1 MRRFL
6 IFAFVMVASCIRRL
20 MMRSDIA
27 FKILFLPGT
36 GRARTVIGLWKAWYV
51 FEQAKRDCP
60 AYAAFCAE
68 HGCEVTLP
76 PWGWV
81 PDLSKVVPMDK
92 ANFIKKYSM
101 RDRCLGGKMP
111 LRGAVIDQSSGSTG
125 KPTNWVR
132 GPEERQAL
140 ARVMQLSLRMVIDHK
155 KPLFFVNAFALGPW
169 ATGMTVS
176 YSVSDEVLL
185 ISTGPDIDKIVGTLT
200 DPDFGPDNYTY
211 VIAGYPPFLK
221 MLVDSGKLD
230 WKKFDAIAFYGG
242 EGMSEGMRSYLLE
255 AFREVYG
262 DYGASDLEINIG
274 AENAF
279 TVGLRRLMM
288 KDEKL
293 RRALNQGTSK
303 YCPRVVDGLPHIFQ
317 YNQMDYVVE
326 STDQGELLITLCR
339 ASNVSPRIKYNIHDN
354 GHVMTYGAVRDI
366 LRAHGY
372 DPDQLGQAVANLPLM
387 FHYGRSD
394 LAASYYGCKIP
405 PTDIEKIIFE
415 IPDLARITKS
425 FRMITSEDAEHN
437 KHLLIAFELG
447 ENKQAPAD
455 VQAISDRVFE
465 LLMHHNQDYRESA
478 RIAAQK
484 GVVAK
489 IQFFGFNQGPFEG
502 SDIRLKQKYTEE
514 K

>member
-1 MRRFL
+1 MKKTL
-6 IFAFVMVASCIRRL
+6 IFTFVIVAGLIRRL
-20 MMRSDIA
+20 LEKSRLGFSL
-27 FKILFLPGT
+27 LFLPGT
-36 GRARTVIGLWKAWYV
+36 SGFRTRMGLWKAWYA
-51 FEQAKRDCP
+51 FEKAKRECP
-60 AYAAFCAE
+60 AYASFLRQQGAK
-68 HGCEVTLP
+68 GVVLN
-76 PWGWV
+76 GWT
-81 PDLSKVVPMDK
+81 PDFSGVPMMDK
-92 ANFIKKYSM
+92 PNFIKVYSIT
-101 RDRCLGGKMP
+101 DRCRGGKLP
-111 LRGAVIDQSSGSTG
+111 VRGSVIDQSSGSTG

-132 GPEERQAL
+132 GPEEQAAV
-140 ARVMQLSLRMVIDHK
+140 ARTMQLALRQLVGNKQI
-155 KPLFFVNAFALGPW
+155 LFVNAFALGPW
-169 ATGMTVS
+169 ATGMCVS
-176 YSVSDEVLL
+176 KSIVDECLL
-185 ISTGPDIDKIVGTLT
+185 ISCGPDIDKIVGTMQ
-200 DPDFGPDNYTY
+200 DFGPDQFMY

-221 MLVDSGKLD
+221 MLVDNKSID
-230 WKKFDAIAFYGG
+230 WKKFHAIGFYGG
-242 EGMSEGMRSYLLE
+242 EGMSEGLRDYLLT
-255 AFREVYG
+255 AFKEVYG

-279 TVGLRRLMM
+279 TVELRRLMA
-288 KDEKL
+288 KNEKV
-293 RRALNQGTSK
+293 RRHFNHAVSK
-303 YCPRVVDGLPHIFQ
+303 LVGCERLEDGLPHIFQ
-317 YNQMDYVVE
+317 YNQLDYVVE
-326 STDQGELLITLCR
+326 SNDQGELLITLCR
-339 ASNVSPRIKYNIHDN
+339 ASNISPRIKYNIHDN
-354 GHVMTYGAVRDI
+354 GHVMTYGEVRDI

-425 FRMITSEDAEHN
+425 FRMITSEDADHN